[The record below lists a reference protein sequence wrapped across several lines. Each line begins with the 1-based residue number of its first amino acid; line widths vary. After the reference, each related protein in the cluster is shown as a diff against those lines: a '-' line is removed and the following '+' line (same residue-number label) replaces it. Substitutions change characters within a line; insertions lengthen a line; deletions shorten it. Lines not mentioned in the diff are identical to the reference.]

1 MKKIKL
7 DNLENPRKEIIDT
20 VVDYLFR
27 QKVIAYPTDTVYGL
41 GCLATSE
48 KAVEKIYQIKGR
60 VKQKPLLVLV
70 DSLEMAREYFQISPG
85 QEKIL
90 EEKWPAAV
98 SFILKDK
105 QKLAPELNQEGGGLA
120 VRLPKNEFLTKI
132 IGKLKKPITSTSLN
146 KSGEERLS
154 RVSDIEKYFSEEEI
168 DLVVDAGTLEG
179 KPSEIIDLRE
189 NSLGEKIR

>member
-1 MKKIKL
+1 
-7 DNLENPRKEIIDT
+7 
-20 VVDYLFR
+20 
-27 QKVIAYPTDTVYGL
+27 
-41 GCLATSE
+41 
-48 KAVEKIYQIKGR
+48 
-60 VKQKPLLVLV
+60 
-70 DSLEMAREYFQISPG
+70 
-85 QEKIL
+85 
-90 EEKWPAAV
+90 
-98 SFILKDK
+98 
-105 QKLAPELNQEGGGLA
+105 